1 MRVER
6 QLCGVALCGLAMVV
20 VATGCSSAAKN
31 ASADVTVSRC
41 EADPS
46 GGQPSAAG
54 QINNQS
60 SKNSGYAF
68 QVTFFDGAGNKVSQG
83 FGSVA
88 RVPARGEATW
98 TVGGL
103 AGGKGPLTCKVSK
116 VVRTA
121 VP

>member
-1 MRVER
+1 MRLER
-6 QLCGVALCGLAMVV
+6 QVFAVV
-20 VATGCSSAAKN
+20 VGVLFALGLGTGCSSGAKN

-46 GGQPSAAG
+46 GGQPAATG
-54 QINNQS
+54 NINNHS
-60 SKNSGYAF
+60 SKTSGYAF
-68 QVTFFDGAGNKVSQG
+68 QVTFVDSSGNKVTQG

-88 RVPARGEATW
+88 SVPAGATATW
-98 TVGGL
+98 SVGGI
-103 AGGKGPLTCKVSK
+103 AGGKGPLSCKVSH